1 MGYFV
6 TGGTGFIGKF
16 LIKKLLQRE
25 GDIHVLV
32 REQSLAK
39 ITALQAIYGTEE
51 GDKGTRI
58 KPVIGDITKP
68 YMGLDEAQLAE
79 LKGKVDHFYHLA
91 AIYDLS
97 APAEEQ
103 QQANIDGTRHAIS
116 CATAIDAG
124 CFEMVSSIAAAGLYQ
139 GVFREDMFEEAQGL
153 KNPYFNTKHHSEG
166 LVRQLCKIPYRI
178 YRPGM
183 VVGHS
188 KTGEIDKI
196 DGPYYFFKMIQ
207 KFRNK
212 LPPWMP
218 TIGLEGGYMNIVPVD
233 YVVNAMDHISH
244 KPDLDGQCFHLTDA
258 KPNRIGEVLNIFAE
272 AGHAPKMALRI
283 NTKMF
288 GFIPAYIRNMMLSLP
303 PILRI
308 KKAILNDLKIPEEV
322 LEFIDYPTQFDNRD
336 AVKALA
342 DSTIKVPR
350 LADYAP
356 VLWDFWERN
365 LDPDLFIDKTLG
377 GSVKN
382 KFVLITGATSG
393 IGLATALR
401 LGKTKAKLILV
412 ARKEDGLKETQQLIE
427 EQGGTAFY
435 YTADL
440 SDNESCDQL
449 VKTVLANHGP
459 IDILLNNAG
468 RSIRRSVEHSVDRFH
483 DYERCMQLNYFG
495 CLKLIMGFL
504 PGMTAKR
511 HGQIINISS
520 IGVLTNAPRFSAY
533 VASKSALEAFTRCA
547 AAEYSDTGVSFTT
560 INMPL
565 VKTPMIA
572 PTKIY
577 DYFPTLNPDQ
587 AVELIAKAI
596 IDRPKRV
603 ATRLGTFINVLYAV
617 APKPTEI
624 LFNFTF
630 RLFKDSNAAAKGK
643 DGQPAAKPE
652 EMTSEQIAISQVM
665 RGIHL

>member
-16 LIKKLLQRE
+16 LIKRLLQRD

-32 REQSLAK
+32 REQSLDKLAQ
-39 ITALQAIYGTEE
+39 LQAVYGTEE
-51 GDKGTRI
+51 GEKGARI
-58 KPVIGDITKP
+58 KAVVGDLTLP
-68 YMGLDEAQLAE
+68 NLGLNDEQIAG
-79 LKGKVDHFYHLA
+79 LKGKIKHFYHLA
-91 AIYDLS
+91 ALYDLS
-97 APAEEQ
+97 APAEQ
-103 QQANIDGTRHAIS
+103 QQVANIDGTRHAVD
-116 CATAIDAG
+116 CATALDAG
-124 CFEMVSSIAAAGLYQ
+124 CFEMVSSIAAAGLYP

-153 KNPYFNTKHHSEG
+153 KNPYFSTKHHAEG
-166 LVRQLCKIPYRI
+166 LVRAECKIPYRI

-218 TIGLEGGYMNIVPVD
+218 TIGLEGGFMNIVPVD

-244 KPDLDGQCFHLTDA
+244 KEGLNGQCFHLTDP
-258 KPNRIGEVLNIFAE
+258 KPNRIGEVLNIFAD
-272 AGHAPKMALRI
+272 AGHAPKMALRV

-288 GFIPAYIRNMMLSLP
+288 GFIPAYVRNMVLSLP
-303 PILRI
+303 PVLRI
-308 KKAILNDLKIPEEV
+308 KKAVLNDLKIPPEV
-322 LEFIDYPTQFDNRD
+322 LEFINYPTEFDNRD
-336 AVKALA
+336 TVRALA
-342 DSTIKVPR
+342 DSNIKLPR
-350 LADYAP
+350 LTEYAAP
-356 VLWDFWERN
+356 LWDFWERN
-365 LDPDLFIDKTLG
+365 LDPDLFIDKTLS

-393 IGLATALR
+393 IGLATAMR
-401 LGKTKAKLILV
+401 LAKTKAKLILV
-412 ARKEDGLKETQQLIE
+412 ARKEEGLIE
-427 EQGGTAFY
+427 TKQLVEDMGGTAFT
-435 YTADL
+435 YTCDL
-440 SDNESCDQL
+440 SENESCDL
-449 VKTVLANHGP
+449 LIKTVLANHGP

-504 PGMTAKR
+504 PGMTAK
-511 HGQIINISS
+511 HKGQIINISS

-587 AVELIAKAI
+587 AVDLIAKAI
-596 IDRPKRV
+596 IHRPKRV

-617 APKPTEI
+617 APKVTEI
-624 LFNFTF
+624 MFNFTF
-630 RLFKDSNAAAKGK
+630 RMFNDSSAAKVGDK
-643 DGQPAAKPE
+643 SQKPQ

>member
-1 MGYFV
+1 MGYLV

-25 GDIHVLV
+25 GDIHVVV
-32 REQSLAK
+32 RQSSLPK
-39 ITALQAIYGTEE
+39 LQKLQKLCGE
-51 GDKGTRI
+51 KGARI
-58 KPVIGDITKP
+58 KAVVGDITQP
-68 YMGLDEAQLAE
+68 NLGLDDKQVAE
-79 LKGKVDHFYHLA
+79 LKDKISHFYHLA
-91 AIYDLS
+91 AIYDL
-97 APAEEQ
+97 AAKAEAQ
-103 QQANIDGTRHAIS
+103 QQANIEGTQN
-116 CATAIDAG
+116 AIDCAMTINAG
-124 CFEMVSSIAAAGLYQ
+124 CFEMVSSIAAAGLYN
-139 GVFREDMFEEAQGL
+139 GVFREDMFEEAEGL
-153 KNPYFNTKHHSEG
+153 KNPYFSTKHDSEG
-166 LVRQLCKIPYRI
+166 LVRKKCKIPYRI

-218 TIGLEGGYMNIVPVD
+218 TIGFEGGYMNIVPVD
-233 YVVNAMDHISH
+233 FVVNAIDHISH
-244 KPDLDGQCFHLTDA
+244 KDDTIGQCFHLTDP
-258 KPNRIGEVLNIFAE
+258 KPNRIGEVLNIFAD

-288 GFIPAYIRNMMLSLP
+288 GFIPAYIRNMIMSLP

-308 KKAILNDLKIPEEV
+308 KGAILKDLKIPPQV
-322 LEFIDYPTQFDNRD
+322 LEFINYPTRFDSRD
-336 AVKALA
+336 TQKALE
-342 DSTIKVPR
+342 DSNITVPR
-350 LADYAP
+350 LASYAAP
-356 VLWDFWERN
+356 LWDFWERN
-365 LDPDLFIDKTLG
+365 LDPDLFIEKTLS
-377 GSVKN
+377 GSVKD
-382 KFVLITGATSG
+382 KFIMITGATSG
-393 IGLATALR
+393 IGLATSLR
-401 LGKTKAKLILV
+401 LAKTQAKLILV
-412 ARKEDGLKETQQLIE
+412 ARKEEGLIE
-427 EQGGTAFY
+427 TKQLVEDMGGTC
-435 YTADL
+435 YTYIADL
-440 SDNESCDQL
+440 SSNDDCDKL
-449 VKTVLANHGP
+449 IKTVSENHGVV
-459 IDILLNNAG
+459 DILLNNAG

-504 PGMTAKR
+504 PGMTKKR
-511 HGQIINISS
+511 FGHIINISS
-520 IGVLTNAPRFSAY
+520 IGVLTNSPRFSAY

-587 AVELIAKAI
+587 AVDLIAKAI
-596 IDRPKRV
+596 IHKPKRV

-617 APKPTEI
+617 APKATEI

-630 RLFKDSNAAAKGK
+630 RMFNDSGAAKGDK
-643 DGQPAAKPE
+643 KAIKQED
-652 EMTSEQIAISQVM
+652 MTSEQIALAQVM

>member
-16 LIKKLLQRE
+16 LIKKLLQRD

-32 REQSLAK
+32 REQSLNK
-39 ITALQAIYGTEE
+39 LTQLQQVYGTEP
-51 GDKGTRI
+51 GDKGNRI
-58 KPVIGDITKP
+58 KPVIGDITQP
-68 YMGLDEAQLAE
+68 NLGLDDKQIAA
-79 LKGKVDHFYHLA
+79 LKGKVEHFYHLA
-91 AIYDLS
+91 ALYDLS
-97 APAEEQ
+97 APEEQ
-103 QQANIDGTRHAIS
+103 QQAANIDGTRHAVD

-124 CFEMVSSIAAAGLYQ
+124 CFEMVSSIAAAGLYK
-139 GVFREDMFEEAQGL
+139 GTFREDMFEEAKGL
-153 KNPYFNTKHHSEG
+153 KNPYFSTKHHSEG
-166 LVRQLCKIPYRI
+166 LVRRECKIPFRI

-183 VVGHS
+183 VIGHS

-233 YVVNAMDHISH
+233 YVVNAIDHISH
-244 KPDLDGQCFHLTDA
+244 KPELDGQCFHLTDP
-258 KPNRIGEVLNIFAE
+258 KPNRIGEVLNIFAD

-288 GFIPAYIRNMMLSLP
+288 GFIPAYIRNMVLSLP

-308 KKAILNDLKIPEEV
+308 KKAVLNDLKIPPQV
-322 LEFIDYPTQFDNRD
+322 LDFIDYPTQFDNRET
-336 AVKALA
+336 VKALA
-342 DSTIKVPR
+342 DSTIRLPR
-350 LADYAP
+350 LTEYAAP
-356 VLWDFWERN
+356 VWDFWERN

-377 GSVKN
+377 GSVKD

-401 LGKTKAKLILV
+401 LAKTKAKLILV
-412 ARKEDGLKETQQLIE
+412 ARKEPGLIETKQLIE
-427 EQGGTAFY
+427 DMGGTVFT

-440 SDNESCDQL
+440 SDSNSCDQL
-449 VKTVLANHGP
+449 VTTVLANHGP

-504 PGMTAKR
+504 PGMTKKR
-511 HGQIINISS
+511 GGQIINISS

-587 AVELIAKAI
+587 AADLIAKAI
-596 IDRPKRV
+596 IDKPKRV

-617 APKPTEI
+617 APKMTEI
-624 LFNFTF
+624 MFNFTF
-630 RLFKDSNAAAKGK
+630 RMFKDSNASTGDKKALK
-643 DGQPAAKPE
+643 QE
-652 EMTSEQIAISQVM
+652 EMTSEQIAVSQVM

>member
-32 REQSLAK
+32 REQSQSKLEQL
-39 ITALQAIYGTEE
+39 IRLS

-58 KPVIGDITKP
+58 KPVIGDITQP
-68 YMGLDEAQLAE
+68 NLGLSEDQINA
-79 LKGKVDHFYHLA
+79 LKGKVKHFYHLA
-91 AIYDLS
+91 AIYSLS
-97 APAEEQ
+97 EKAEKQ
-103 QQANIDGTRHAIS
+103 QAANIDGTKNAVE
-116 CATAIDAG
+116 CATSITAG
-124 CFEMVSSIAAAGLYQ
+124 CFHMVSSIAAAGLYE
-139 GVFREDMFEEAQGL
+139 GVFREDMFEEAEGL
-153 KNPYFNTKHHSEG
+153 KKNPYFLTKHESEG
-166 LVRQLCKIPYRI
+166 LVRQHCKIPYRI

-218 TIGLEGGYMNIVPVD
+218 TVGLEGGYMNIVPVD
-233 YVVNAMDHISH
+233 FVVNAIDHISH
-244 KPDLDGQCFHLTDA
+244 KDGLDGKCFHLTDS
-258 KPNRIGEVLNIFAE
+258 KPHRIGEVLNIFAE

-288 GFIPAYIRNMMLSLP
+288 AFIPGYVRNMITSLP
-303 PILRI
+303 PFLRI
-308 KKAILNDLKIPEEV
+308 KGAILKDLGIPPQV
-322 LEFIDYPTQFDNRD
+322 LDFINYPVRFDNRETL
-336 AVKALA
+336 KALE
-342 DSTIKVPR
+342 DSNIKLPR
-350 LADYAP
+350 LKSYAP
-356 VLWDFWERN
+356 ALWDFWERN
-365 LDPDLFIDKTLG
+365 LDPALFVDRTLG
-377 GSVKN
+377 GAVKG
-382 KFVLITGATSG
+382 KIVMITGASSG
-393 IGLATALR
+393 IGLATSLR
-401 LGKTKAKLILV
+401 LAKTDATLLLV
-412 ARKEDGLKETQQLIE
+412 ARKEEGLVETKQLVE
-427 EQGGTAFY
+427 DLGGKASIY
-435 YTADL
+435 LCDLAD
-440 SDNESCDQL
+440 NASCDKL
-449 VKTVLANHGP
+449 VEDVIKDHGGV
-459 IDILLNNAG
+459 DILLNNAG
-468 RSIRRSVEHSVDRFH
+468 RSIRRSVENSTDRFH
-483 DYERCMQLNYFG
+483 DFERCMQLNYFG

-504 PGMTAKR
+504 PGMSKKR
-511 HGQIINISS
+511 RGHIINISS

-577 DYFPTLNPDQ
+577 DYFPTLSPEQ
-587 AVELIAKAI
+587 AVDLITKAMI
-596 IDRPKRV
+596 EKPKRV
-603 ATRLGTFINVLYAV
+603 ATRLGIFINVLYSL
-617 APKPTEI
+617 APKATEI
-624 LFNFTF
+624 LFNFSF
-630 RLFKDSNAAAKGK
+630 RMFKDSTAAKGDEK
-643 DGQPAAKPE
+643 ALKQE
-652 EMTSEQIAISQVM
+652 EMTSEQIALSQVM

>member
-16 LIKKLLQRE
+16 LIKRLLQRD

-32 REQSLAK
+32 REQSLDKLAQ
-39 ITALQAIYGTEE
+39 LQAVYGTEE
-51 GDKGTRI
+51 GEKGARI
-58 KPVIGDITKP
+58 KAVVGDLTLP
-68 YMGLDEAQLAE
+68 NLGLNDEQIAG
-79 LKGKVDHFYHLA
+79 LKGKIKHFYHLA
-91 AIYDLS
+91 ALYDLS
-97 APAEEQ
+97 APAEQ
-103 QQANIDGTRHAIS
+103 QQVANIDGTRHAVD
-116 CATAIDAG
+116 CATALDAG
-124 CFEMVSSIAAAGLYQ
+124 CFEMVSSIAAAGLYP

-153 KNPYFNTKHHSEG
+153 KNPYFSTKHHAEG
-166 LVRQLCKIPYRI
+166 LVRAECKIPYRI

-218 TIGLEGGYMNIVPVD
+218 TIGLEGGFMNIVPVD

-244 KPDLDGQCFHLTDA
+244 KEGLNGQCFHLTDP
-258 KPNRIGEVLNIFAE
+258 KPNRIGEVLNIFAD
-272 AGHAPKMALRI
+272 AGHAPKMALRV

-288 GFIPAYIRNMMLSLP
+288 GFIPAYVRNMVLSLP
-303 PILRI
+303 PVLRI
-308 KKAILNDLKIPEEV
+308 KKAVLNDLKIPPEV
-322 LEFIDYPTQFDNRD
+322 LEFINYPTEFDNRD
-336 AVKALA
+336 TVRALA
-342 DSTIKVPR
+342 DSNIKLPR
-350 LADYAP
+350 LTEYAAP
-356 VLWDFWERN
+356 LWDFWERN
-365 LDPDLFIDKTLG
+365 LDPDLFIDKTLS

-393 IGLATALR
+393 IGLATAMR
-401 LGKTKAKLILV
+401 LAKTKAKLILV
-412 ARKEDGLKETQQLIE
+412 ARKEEGLIE
-427 EQGGTAFY
+427 TKQLVEDMGGTAFT
-435 YTADL
+435 YTCDL
-440 SDNESCDQL
+440 SENESCDL
-449 VKTVLANHGP
+449 LIKTVLANHGP

-504 PGMTAKR
+504 PGMTAK
-511 HGQIINISS
+511 HKGQVINISS

-587 AVELIAKAI
+587 AVDLIAKAI
-596 IDRPKRV
+596 IHRPKRV

-617 APKPTEI
+617 APKVTEI
-624 LFNFTF
+624 MFNFTF
-630 RLFKDSNAAAKGK
+630 RMFNDSSAAKVGDK
-643 DGQPAAKPE
+643 SQKPQ

>member
-16 LIKKLLQRE
+16 LIKKLLQRG

-32 REQSLAK
+32 REQSLDKLAQ
-39 ITALQAIYGTEE
+39 LQAVYGTGE
-51 GDKGTRI
+51 GEKGTRI
-58 KPVIGDITKP
+58 KAVVGDITQP
-68 YMGLDEAQLAE
+68 NLGLDDAQISALQ
-79 LKGKVDHFYHLA
+79 GKVDHFYHLA

-97 APAEEQ
+97 APAEAQ
-103 QQANIDGTRHAIS
+103 QQANIEGTKNAIG
-116 CATAIDAG
+116 CATAIKAG
-124 CFEMVSSIAAAGLYQ
+124 CFDMVSSIAAAGLYK
-139 GVFREDMFEEAQGL
+139 GVFREDMFDEARGL
-153 KNPYFNTKHHSEG
+153 KNPYFNTKHHAER
-166 LVRQLCKIPYRI
+166 LVREECTIPYRI

-207 KFRNK
+207 KFRKK

-244 KPDLDGQCFHLTDA
+244 KAGLDGQCFHLTDPKA
-258 KPNRIGEVLNIFAE
+258 HRIGEVLNIFAD

-288 GFIPAYIRNMMLSLP
+288 GFIPAYIRNMVLSLP

-308 KKAILNDLKIPEEV
+308 KKVILNDLKIPGEV
-322 LEFIDYPTQFDNRD
+322 LEFIDYPTQFDNRET
-336 AVKALA
+336 VKALA
-342 DSTIKVPR
+342 DSNIKVPR
-350 LADYAP
+350 LTEYAAP
-356 VLWDFWERN
+356 LWDFWERN
-365 LDPDLFIDKTLG
+365 LDPELFIDKTLG

-401 LGKTKAKLILV
+401 LAKTQAKLILV
-412 ARKEDGLKETQQLIE
+412 ARKEEGLIE
-427 EQGGTAFY
+427 TKQLVEDLGGTAFTY
-435 YTADL
+435 AVDL
-440 SDNESCDQL
+440 SSNESCDGL
-449 VKTVLANHGP
+449 VKTVLENHGP

-504 PGMTAKR
+504 PGMTKKR
-511 HGQIINISS
+511 RGQIINISS

-587 AVELIAKAI
+587 AVDLIAKAI

-603 ATRLGTFINVLYAV
+603 ATRLGTFINVLYAL
-617 APKPTEI
+617 APKVTEI

-630 RLFKDSNAAAKGK
+630 RMFNDSTAAKGDK
-643 DGQPAAKPE
+643 TALKQE

>member
-1 MGYFV
+1 MGYLI

-16 LIKKLLQRE
+16 LIKKLLQRD

-32 REQSLAK
+32 REKSQHK
-39 ITALQAIYGTEE
+39 LQQLQQLC
-51 GDKGTRI
+51 GDKGSRI
-58 KPVIGDITKP
+58 KALIGDITQP
-68 YMGLDEAQLAE
+68 NLGLDDDQLAA
-79 LKGKVDHFYHLA
+79 LKGKISHFYHLA

-97 APAEEQ
+97 APAEQ
-103 QQANIDGTRHAIS
+103 QEQANIDGTRNAVD
-116 CATAIDAG
+116 CATAVDAG
-124 CFEMVSSIAAAGLYQ
+124 CFNMVSSIAAAGLYG
-139 GVFREDMFEEAQGL
+139 GVFREDMFEEAEGL
-153 KNPYFNTKHHSEG
+153 KNAYFNTKHLSEG
-166 LVRQLCKIPYRI
+166 LVREHCKIPFRI

-196 DGPYYFFKMIQ
+196 DGPYYFFKMLQ

-233 YVVNAMDHISH
+233 FVVNALDHISH
-244 KPDLDGQCFHLTDA
+244 KDGMDGQCFHLTDP
-258 KPNRIGEVLNIFAE
+258 KPHRIGEVLNIFAD

-288 GFIPAYIRNMMLSLP
+288 GFIPAYIRNMVLSLP

-308 KKAILNDLKIPEEV
+308 KGAILKDLKIPPEV
-322 LEFIDYPTQFDNRD
+322 LEFINYPTRFDCRETM
-336 AVKALA
+336 KALEG
-342 DSTIKVPR
+342 TNIKVPK
-350 LADYAP
+350 LASYAP
-356 VLWDFWERN
+356 AVWDFWERN
-365 LDPDLFIDKTLG
+365 LDPDLFADMTLS

-382 KFVLITGATSG
+382 KFVMITGATSG
-393 IGLATALR
+393 IGLATSLR
-401 LGKTKAKLILV
+401 LAKTKAKLILV
-412 ARKEDGLKETQQLIE
+412 ARKEEGLIE
-427 EQGGTAFY
+427 TKQLVEDMGGEAHIY
-435 YTADL
+435 VADL
-440 SDNESCDQL
+440 SSNESCDAL
-449 VKTVLANHGP
+449 ITKVNENHGSV
-459 IDILLNNAG
+459 DILLNNAG

-483 DYERCMQLNYFG
+483 DFERCMQLNYFG

-504 PGMTAKR
+504 PGMSKKR
-511 HGQIINISS
+511 FGHIINISS
-520 IGVLTNAPRFSAY
+520 IGVLTNSPRFSAY

-547 AAEYSDTGVSFTT
+547 AAEYSDTGVNFTT

-587 AVELIAKAI
+587 AVDLIAKAI
-596 IDRPKRV
+596 IHKPKRV
-603 ATRLGTFINVLYAV
+603 ATRLGTFVNVLYAV
-617 APKPTEI
+617 APKVSEI
-624 LFNFTF
+624 LFNFSF
-630 RLFKDSNAAAKGK
+630 RMFKDSGAAKGDK
-643 DGQPAAKPE
+643 KELKQE
-652 EMTSEQIAISQVM
+652 QMTSEQIALAQVM

>member
-1 MGYFV
+1 MGYLI

-16 LIKKLLQRE
+16 LIKKLLQRK
-25 GDIHVLV
+25 GDVHVLV
-32 REQSLAK
+32 REKSVHKLEQ
-39 ITALQAIYGTEE
+39 LQQLLGE
-51 GDKGTRI
+51 KGNRI
-58 KPVIGDITKP
+58 KAVIGDITEP
-68 YMGLDEAQLAE
+68 NMGLDETQLAS
-79 LKGKVDHFYHLA
+79 LKGKINHFYHLA

-97 APAEEQ
+97 APAEQQ
-103 QQANIDGTRHAIS
+103 QQANIDGTRHAVD
-116 CATAIDAG
+116 CAMAIEAG
-124 CFEMVSSIAAAGLYQ
+124 CFNMVSSIAAAGLYN
-139 GVFREDMFEEAQGL
+139 GVFREDMFEEAEGL

-166 LVRQLCKIPYRI
+166 LVREHCKVPFRI

-183 VVGHS
+183 VIGHS

-218 TIGLEGGYMNIVPVD
+218 TVGLEGGYMNIVPVD
-233 YVVNAMDHISH
+233 FVVNAIDHISH
-244 KPDLDGQCFHLTDA
+244 QDGHDGSCFHLTDP
-258 KPNRIGEVLNIFAE
+258 KPHRIGEVLNIFAD

-288 GFIPAYIRNMMLSLP
+288 GFIPAYIRNMVMSLP

-308 KKAILNDLKIPEEV
+308 KGAILKDLRIPPQV
-322 LEFIDYPTQFDNRD
+322 LEFINYPTRFDSRETQ
-336 AVKALA
+336 KALEG
-342 DSTIKVPR
+342 TNIKVPR
-350 LADYAP
+350 LAEYAAP
-356 VLWDFWERN
+356 IWDFWERN

-382 KFVLITGATSG
+382 KFVMITGATSG
-393 IGLATALR
+393 IGQATALR
-401 LGKTKAKLILV
+401 LAKTEAKLILV
-412 ARKEDGLKETQQLIE
+412 ARKEEGLIE
-427 EQGGTAFY
+427 TKQLVEDMGGEAHI

-440 SDNESCDQL
+440 SDNASCDQL
-449 VKTVLANHGP
+449 IETVNANHGTV
-459 IDILLNNAG
+459 DILLNNAG

-504 PGMTAKR
+504 PGMTKKR
-511 HGQIINISS
+511 FGHIINISS

-547 AAEYSDTGVSFTT
+547 AAEYSDTGVRFTT

-587 AVELIAKAI
+587 AVDLIAKAI
-596 IDRPKRV
+596 IHKPKRV
-603 ATRLGTFINVLYAV
+603 ATRLGTFINVLYAI
-617 APKPTEI
+617 APKVTEI

-630 RLFKDSNAAAKGK
+630 RMFKDSNAAKGEQGDK
-643 DGQPAAKPE
+643 KAIKQE
-652 EMTSEQIAISQVM
+652 EMTSEQIALSQVM